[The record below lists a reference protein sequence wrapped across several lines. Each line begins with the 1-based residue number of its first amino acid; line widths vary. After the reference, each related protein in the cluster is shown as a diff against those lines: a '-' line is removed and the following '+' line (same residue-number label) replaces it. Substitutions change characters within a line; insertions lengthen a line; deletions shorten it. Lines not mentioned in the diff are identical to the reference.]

1 MSGIGIG
8 VGMGV
13 SDDKVVSIVV
23 PCRNERSHVEAFA
36 ASALAQRLPPG
47 RKLEIV
53 IADGDSDDGTQAIL
67 IALSSLD
74 KRIRIVANPGR
85 IVSTGLNLAVAAS
98 SGAVIVRMDVH
109 TTYASDYVAECL
121 AALERTGADNV
132 GGPWRAEAVATGGP
146 MQAAIAAA
154 FQSPAV
160 AGGAMSRRLDHE
172 GPVDTVYLGAWPRR
186 SFERFG
192 GFDETLVRNQDD
204 EHNLRIVQGGGRVW
218 QSPRIRSTYRP
229 RAKLSQVFRQYS
241 QYGYWKPFVMKK
253 AGQPAALRHV
263 VPALFVAGLGLCAV
277 LALPGLAAALLA
289 WTGGGPAAWSK
300 WAVAPLAVLVGVY
313 AVNVAVLTASV
324 ARTDHPRASVL
335 WRVPL
340 VIATYHIGYGLG
352 SIAGLRAALF
362 GGGDP
367 VRYATSS
374 R

>member
-1 MSGIGIG
+1 MRSNGLGG
-8 VGMGV
+8 
-13 SDDKVVSIVV
+13 DKRWVSIIV
-23 PCRNERSHVEAFA
+23 PCRNERGHIETFA
-36 ASALAQRLPPG
+36 ASALAQRLPSG
-47 RKLEIV
+47 WRLEIV

-67 IALSSLD
+67 VALAKLD
-74 KRIRIVANPGR
+74 KRLRVVPNPGR
-85 IVSTGLNLAVAAS
+85 IVSAGLNVAIAQS
-98 SGAVIVRMDVH
+98 RGAVIVRMDVH
-109 TTYASDYVAECL
+109 TTYADDYVAECL

-132 GGPWRAEAVATGGP
+132 GGPWHAEAVATGGP

-229 RAKLSQVFRQYS
+229 RAKLRQVFRQYS

-277 LALPGLAAALLA
+277 LAVLGLAAALLA
-289 WTGGGPAAWSK
+289 RTMGEPAAWWK
-300 WAVAPLAVLVGVY
+300 WAVAPLAVLIGAY
-313 AVNVAVLTASV
+313 AVSVAVLTASV
-324 ARTDHPRASVL
+324 ARTQRPPASVL
-335 WRVPL
+335 WRVPG

-352 SIAGLRAALF
+352 SIAGLCAALF
-362 GGGDP
+362 GGGDSA
-367 VRYATSS
+367 RYATSS

>member
-1 MSGIGIG
+1 MSSIGASG
-8 VGMGV
+8 NER
-13 SDDKVVSIVV
+13 SVSIVV
-23 PCRNERSHVEAFA
+23 PCRNERGHVETFA

-47 RKLEIV
+47 WKLEIV

-67 IALSSLD
+67 VALSALD
-74 KRIRIVANPGR
+74 RRLRVVANPGR
-85 IVSTGLNLAVAAS
+85 IVSAGLNVAIAAS
-98 SGAVIVRMDVH
+98 RGEVIVRMDVH
-109 TTYASDYVAECL
+109 TTYADDYVAECL

-132 GGPWRAEAVATGGP
+132 GGPWHAEAVAAGGP

-160 AGGAMSRRLDHE
+160 AGGALSRRLDHE

-263 VPALFVAGLGLCAV
+263 VPALFVAGLGLFLALAV
-277 LALPGLAAALLA
+277 LGIAAALVARLLGEPTA
-289 WTGGGPAAWSK
+289 WWHGAA
-300 WAVAPLAVLVGVY
+300 APLVVLVGAY
-313 AVNVAVLTASV
+313 AVNVGVLTASV
-324 ARTDHPRASVL
+324 ARSERPPRSVL

-340 VIATYHIGYGLG
+340 VIAAYHVGYGLG
-352 SIAGLRAALF
+352 SIAGFRAALF
-362 GGGDP
+362 GGGGDP
-367 VRYATSS
+367 SRYATLS